1 MKQVYAFE
9 EARADMRDVL
19 GNKGAQLG
27 EMNSIGIPIPPG
39 FVIATSACVQYLKEK
54 NLPESLKQSILLALK
69 DVESKVGKEFG
80 SLSNPLLVS
89 IRSGAPVSMPGMMDT
104 ILNLGLSDA
113 AVQGLADQSNNE
125 WFALDTYRRFLYM
138 FGNIVRGVE
147 EKQFDD
153 ILNLQKEHENVQLD
167 QELSMPGLKKV
178 VEAYTRLANVPKD
191 PYQQLFMAVE
201 AVFNSWNTK
210 RARNYRKHQVLS
222 DDVGTGVVVQTMV
235 FGNFDD
241 DSGTGV
247 VFSRNPSNGAK
258 GLYGEFLVNA
268 QGEDIVSGKRTPQ
281 LIDEL
286 KRVFPAAYQQV
297 KDIANKV
304 EQHYLD
310 MQDMEFTIQHGTL
323 YILQTR
329 AGKRTAGAA
338 IAIAVD
344 MVNAGLIAKKD
355 ALMRVTTDNIE
366 KILHPIID
374 PSEQYTALARGLDAS
389 PGAATGKL
397 VFDSKKAESM
407 EKNGEQVI
415 LVREETTPDD
425 IHGITAAQGV
435 LTARGGITSHAAVVA
450 RGFGKPCVT
459 ACDDLYIN
467 EEKRQCTIGGESFK
481 EGDVITIDGST
492 GNVIKGK
499 LELVPPSFS
508 PETETFLSWADGIR
522 RLGVRGNASTVEGV
536 EQALK
541 YGAEGIGLCRT
552 ERMFNAPD
560 RLPIVRDMILA
571 QNEEDRM
578 RALDKLLPPQ
588 KSDFKKIFRLMSPK
602 PVTIRLLDIPLHE
615 FLPSPEEIIR
625 ELSYLNDFN
634 TSVRSL
640 QELPT
645 ISKLLDPKLHLYI
658 PSVEKF
664 VEELTNEKYHILSE
678 KLMKE
683 KNVLLA
689 KVRSLV
695 EVNPMLGHRGVRL
708 GITYPEIYD
717 MQIRAIYEAVAE
729 LLIEGVEVNPE
740 IMIPQVCTAK
750 ELKWAYER
758 VKKIAPEVEKRY
770 GVVVPIKFGSMIEVV
785 RACMRAGKLSEIA
798 EFFSFGTNDLSQAT
812 FSFSREDAEK
822 KFLPLYNFR
831 KILQDNPFSVIDRKG
846 VIRLMKIAMEW
857 GKKTRPSLTV
867 GVCGEHGGDPYS
879 INLFHRIGV
888 DYVSCSP
895 FRIPIAR
902 LAAAQAA
909 ILEEEQHSG
918 EITTSD

>member
-1 MKQVYAFE
+1 VIKLKQVYSFE
-9 EARADMRDVL
+9 EAQSDMKDIL

-27 EMNSIGIPIPPG
+27 EMNKIGIPIPPG
-39 FVIATSACVQYLKEK
+39 FIIATSACVQYLKEK
-54 NLPESLKQSILLALK
+54 NLEESLKQSIILALK

-80 SLSNPLLVS
+80 SISNPLLIS
-89 IRSGAPVSMPGMMDT
+89 IRSGSPVSMPGMMDT
-104 ILNLGLSDA
+104 ILNLGLTDTT
-113 AVQGLADQSNNE
+113 VKGLADQSNNE

-138 FGNIVRGVE
+138 FGTVVGGIE
-147 EKQFDD
+147 DKQFDD
-153 ILNLQKEHENVQLD
+153 FLSQIKEQENVQLD

-178 VEAYTRLANVPKD
+178 VENYERLANVPND
-191 PYQQLFMAVE
+191 SYQQLFMAVE

-210 RARNYRKHQVLS
+210 RAQNYRKHLGLP
-222 DDVGTGVVVQTMV
+222 DDMGTGVVVQAMV
-235 FGNFDD
+235 FGNLDD
-241 DSGTGV
+241 TSGTGV
-247 VFSRNPSNGAK
+247 IFSRNPVNGVK
-258 GLYGEFLVNA
+258 ELYGEFLVNA

-281 LIDEL
+281 SIDKL
-286 KRVFPAAYQQV
+286 KRVFPDIYQQV
-297 KDIANKV
+297 DDIASKV
-304 EQHYLD
+304 EHHYQD
-310 MQDMEFTIQHGTL
+310 MQDMEFTIQQGTL

-329 AGKRTAGAA
+329 TGKRTARAA
-338 IAIAVD
+338 ITIAVD
-344 MVNAGLIAKKD
+344 MVNAGLILKKD

-366 KILHPIID
+366 KILHPIIS
-374 PSEQYTALARGLDAS
+374 PKEQYTALARGLDAS
-389 PGAATGKL
+389 PGAATGKI
-397 VFDSKKAESM
+397 VFDPTKAESM
-407 EKNGEQVI
+407 GKNGEQVI

-435 LTARGGITSHAAVVA
+435 LTARGGVTSHAAVVA
-450 RGFGKPCVT
+450 RGLGKPCIT
-459 ACDDLYIN
+459 ACDNLHIL
-467 EEKRQCTIGGESFK
+467 EEKRQCLIGGESFK
-481 EGDVITIDGST
+481 EGEVITIDGST
-492 GNVIKGK
+492 GDIIKGK
-499 LELVPPSFS
+499 LELVPPSIS
-508 PETETFLSWADGIR
+508 PETETFLSWADEIR

-541 YGAEGIGLCRT
+541 HGAEGIGLCRT

-571 QNEEDRM
+571 QNKEERM
-578 RALDKLLPPQ
+578 IALNKLLPQQ
-588 KSDFKKIFRLMSPK
+588 KSDFKKIFRLMAPK

-625 ELSYLNDFN
+625 ELSYLNDFD

-640 QELPT
+640 QELPA

-664 VEELTNEKYHILSE
+664 VEELTNEKYHVLSE
-678 KLMKE
+678 KLMAE
-683 KNVLLA
+683 KNLLLD

-750 ELKWAYER
+750 ELQWAHQR
-758 VKKIAPEVEKRY
+758 VKRIAPEIEKRY
-770 GVVVPIKFGSMIEVV
+770 GVTVPIKFGSMIEVV

-822 KFLPLYNFR
+822 KFLPLYNIR

-857 GKKTRPSLTV
+857 GKKTRPNLTV
-867 GVCGEHGGDPYS
+867 GVCGEHGGEPYS
-879 INLFHRIGV
+879 IYLFHSIGV

-909 ILEEEQHSG
+909 IQQEERLEEE
-918 EITTSD
+918 I